1 MNVKFSPTVLTLWRW
16 LPLPVVAR
24 TMIKKTVYRLS
35 RSVRKLTTEHTVSPS
50 IRVTRKTPIGRRDFL
65 VFGIIDWDFRVQRP
79 QHLAR
84 EIARMGNTV
93 FFIEPHFNDE
103 SHPGY
108 SIRRIADQDE
118 VMIVRLLLSGSPQIY
133 FKGPSA
139 EQLKQLEG
147 GMTMLMQDWGIEA
160 SAVIAEHAYWTP
172 IVTALPNSI
181 GIYDCMDHHEGF
193 GGVPDE
199 LVALE
204 HCILERSDLVVVTSA
219 WLEDWGMKRSIRTE
233 VIRNGCDFE
242 YFALAPTNIYQPTK
256 GRKVIGYYGAI
267 ADWFDVEL
275 VKAVSL
281 AHADCEV
288 VLVGADTV
296 GAKKALA
303 SFNNVSL
310 LGEQPYTHLT
320 HFLYGFDVCLLPFQN
335 IPLTQATNPV
345 KVYEYLCSG
354 KHVVCVDL
362 PEISQFGELVFKG
375 KSHQEFVKLVGKCL
389 DQPPTNEQ
397 IALRQAFASSQTWN
411 HRAQQFMDSLS
422 NIRWPSMSV
431 VVLTYNNWS
440 YTEACLK
447 SVLNTSDYPGR
458 LEVVVSDNGSTD
470 ETIERLKEWQVRDS
484 RLKLVLNGT
493 NLGFAA
499 GNNAGLGVASGDF
512 LVMLN
517 NDTVVTRGWLLTM
530 WRHFQQTPLLGLLGP
545 VTNNIG
551 NEAKVSVHYDKPDD
565 MPAAAREYTLPRMKQ
580 VFPIRTLAF
589 FCVMLPRNV
598 LNTVGLL
605 DEQFGAG
612 FFEDDDYC
620 RRVEHHGY
628 TLACAEDVFVHHHL
642 SASFDQVPNFARR
655 SLFEKNK
662 AYYESKWGSWDPHQY
677 R

>member
-1 MNVKFSPTVLTLWRW
+1 
-16 LPLPVVAR
+16 
-24 TMIKKTVYRLS
+24 
-35 RSVRKLTTEHTVSPS
+35 
-50 IRVTRKTPIGRRDFL
+50 
-65 VFGIIDWDFRVQRP
+65 
-79 QHLAR
+79 
-84 EIARMGNTV
+84 
-93 FFIEPHFNDE
+93 
-103 SHPGY
+103 
-108 SIRRIADQDE
+108 
-118 VMIVRLLLSGSPQIY
+118 
-133 FKGPSA
+133 
-139 EQLKQLEG
+139 
-147 GMTMLMQDWGIEA
+147 
-160 SAVIAEHAYWTP
+160 
-172 IVTALPNSI
+172 
-181 GIYDCMDHHEGF
+181 
-193 GGVPDE
+193 
-199 LVALE
+199 
-204 HCILERSDLVVVTSA
+204 
-219 WLEDWGMKRSIRTE
+219 
-233 VIRNGCDFE
+233 
-242 YFALAPTNIYQPTK
+242 
-256 GRKVIGYYGAI
+256 
-267 ADWFDVEL
+267 
-275 VKAVSL
+275 
-281 AHADCEV
+281 
-288 VLVGADTV
+288 
-296 GAKKALA
+296 
-303 SFNNVSL
+303 
-310 LGEQPYTHLT
+310 
-320 HFLYGFDVCLLPFQN
+320 
-335 IPLTQATNPV
+335 
-345 KVYEYLCSG
+345 
-354 KHVVCVDL
+354 
-362 PEISQFGELVFKG
+362 
-375 KSHQEFVKLVGKCL
+375 
-389 DQPPTNEQ
+389 
-397 IALRQAFASSQTWN
+397 
-411 HRAQQFMDSLS
+411 
-422 NIRWPSMSV
+422 
-431 VVLTYNNWS
+431 
-440 YTEACLK
+440 
-447 SVLNTSDYPGR
+447 